1 MKILFLKIF
10 KRILFVFLNV
20 NYYLTQIV
28 LLLLLF
34 LKNLNENLSKNKN
47 ALIFFYYK

>member
-28 LLLLLF
+28 LLLLF

>member
-1 MKILFLKIF
+1 MFMKILFLKIF

-28 LLLLLF
+28 LLF
-34 LKNLNENLSKNKN
+34 LKILNENLSKNKKM
-47 ALIFFYYK
+47 L

>member
-1 MKILFLKIF
+1 MQILFLKIF

-28 LLLLLF
+28 LF
-34 LKNLNENLSKNKN
+34 LKNLNENLSKNKKM
-47 ALIFFYYK
+47 L

>member
-28 LLLLLF
+28 LLLF
-34 LKNLNENLSKNKN
+34 LKNLNENLSKNKKN
-47 ALIFFYYK
+47 ALIFFIL

>member
-28 LLLLLF
+28 LLLLF
-34 LKNLNENLSKNKN
+34 LKNLNENLSKNKKM
-47 ALIFFYYK
+47 L

>member
-28 LLLLLF
+28 LLLF

>member
-28 LLLLLF
+28 LLLLF
-34 LKNLNENLSKNKN
+34 LKNLNENLSKKKNKKM
-47 ALIFFYYK
+47 L

>member
-28 LLLLLF
+28 LLLLLLV
-34 LKNLNENLSKNKN
+34 LKNLNENLSKNKKCFN
-47 ALIFFYYK
+47 FFIL